1 MPPSAS
7 ERGTASDAGAL
18 ARGIGVL
25 IPGRL
30 AGRATAYGVQILL
43 ARLLGPAGYGQFAIG
58 WKILLIGGL
67 LAALGLD
74 NGVVRFGAAY
84 RGDGTDRLRGLVRR
98 TIGLSLLV
106 GSLACGA
113 LLIASPWLAD
123 TVYRAPELRPV
134 LLVFA
139 LGLAF
144 VPALRVGAAATR
156 VWQDMR
162 YSVLAEDLAQPI
174 AQLAL
179 VVAFHWLGMQVV
191 GAAAAAVLSFALAL
205 ALVLR
210 YLGRLLP
217 GPPAAGGGPAVP
229 TREIVAFSF
238 PTSLAGT
245 LSLAAMWVD
254 LLLVGYFR
262 TQAETGIYM
271 AASQISFLFAV
282 VLTSFNAVFAP
293 MIADLHHRGERRR
306 LNELFRTSTRW
317 GLLISV
323 PLFVVLAIDPG
334 GILTLLMG
342 PRYVAGAAPMV
353 ILAAGQ
359 MINLATG
366 AVGFLLVMSGRQNW
380 WLAASAGA
388 LALNVALN
396 LVLIPRFGLVG
407 AATATTISL
416 AGLFGSGLLMVRLA
430 MRLWP
435 YDRGFLRLLLAA
447 ATAALAVAL
456 PGWLGMAPSMGRTV
470 LELALAA
477 GVFWPAVEIG
487 NRDDG
492 ISGLLAA
499 IKRRD

>member
-1 MPPSAS
+1 MPPSAT
-7 ERGTASDAGAL
+7 ERGTTSDTATL

-30 AGRATAYGVQILL
+30 TGRATAYGVQLLL
-43 ARLLGPAGYGQFAIG
+43 ARLLGPAGYGQFALG

-67 LAALGLD
+67 FAALGLD
-74 NGVVRFGAAY
+74 NGVVRYGAAY
-84 RGDGTDRLRGLVRR
+84 LGKQDGRLQDLLRRALGLA
-98 TIGLSLLV
+98 LLLGFV
-106 GSLACGA
+106 AGGA
-113 LLIASPWLAD
+113 LLVASPWLAG
-123 TVYRAPELRPV
+123 TVYRAPELQPIFM
-134 LLVFA
+134 VFS
-139 LGLAF
+139 LGLLF

-162 YSVLAEDLAQPI
+162 FSVLAEDLAQPVS
-174 AQLAL
+174 QLIL
-179 VVAFHWLGMQVV
+179 VLAFHWLGLQVV

-210 YLGRLLP
+210 YLTRLQP
-217 GPPAAGGGPAVP
+217 GLLRGGGAPALP
-229 TREIVAFSF
+229 TRELVAFAF

-245 LSLAAMWVD
+245 LSLAAMWID

-293 MIADLHHRGERRR
+293 MIADLYHRGERQR
-306 LNELFRTSTRW
+306 LNDLFRTSTRW
-317 GLLISV
+317 GLLISM
-323 PLFVVLAIDPG
+323 PLFIVIAVDPHG
-334 GILTLLMG
+334 VLTLLMG
-342 PRYVAGAAPMV
+342 PRYVEGVLPMV
-353 ILAAGQ
+353 ILATGQ
-359 MINLATG
+359 LINLSTG

-388 LALNVALN
+388 VVLNVTLN
-396 LVLIPRFGLVG
+396 LLLIPRFGLAG

-416 AGLFGSGLLMVRLA
+416 VGLFGSGLLMVRGA

-435 YDRGFLRLLLAA
+435 YDRSYLRLIAA
-447 ATAALAVAL
+447 AVGAAIAVAA
-456 PGWLGMAPSMGRTV
+456 PGRLGMEPSTGRTV
-470 LELALAA
+470 LEIALAA
-477 GVFWPAVEIG
+477 GVFWTAAETG
-487 NRDDG
+487 NRQNG

-499 IKRRD
+499 IKGRP